1 MEKGIGPVDIVI
13 NAQDEGSVLF
23 EIKEPKKIHRKLN
36 TDLKREV
43 SLHNKG
49 AIIIYPDQ
57 KVIDSQRV
65 IIRTRT
71 SLL

>member
-1 MEKGIGPVDIVI
+1 MEKSIRPVDIVI
-13 NAQDEGSVLF
+13 KAQDEGSISF
-23 EIKEPKKIHRKLN
+23 EIKEPQKFNRELYS
-36 TDLKREV
+36 DLKKEI

-49 AIIIYPDQ
+49 AIVIYPDQ

-65 IIRTRT
+65 IIRTKT